1 MLKISKILH
10 LIFQMFEFLCQ
21 KRAEMHKI
29 WNSLIFCLTQYLWI
43 IRKLHKSPTDEKKIA
58 VKGSLLVNMSI
69 LREGE
74 TQNIITNAKF
84 KIF

>member
-1 MLKISKILH
+1 MKSMNYK
-10 LIFQMFEFLCQ
+10 E
-21 KRAEMHKI
+21 
-29 WNSLIFCLTQYLWI
+29 
-43 IRKLHKSPTDEKKIA
+43 KLHKSSTDEKKIA
-58 VKGSLLVNMSI
+58 VKGSSLLVNMSI